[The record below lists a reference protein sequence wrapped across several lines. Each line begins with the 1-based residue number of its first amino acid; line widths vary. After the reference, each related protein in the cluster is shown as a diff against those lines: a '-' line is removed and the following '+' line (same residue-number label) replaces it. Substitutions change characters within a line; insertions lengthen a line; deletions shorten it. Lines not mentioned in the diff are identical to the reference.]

1 MTAARG
7 WNRRSVGDDERRM
20 VEGSLF
26 PRDPTIAQ
34 RVLQEIDE
42 RRLVFGFEIELL
54 DPLRRIGEIAATAV
68 EVHHGLQVLLAAVV
82 EVRRPQ
88 PDVAEAWRLEGAVV
102 YRRAALRERSSVRAQ
117 AGPARIFRGRT
128 HADPVEALIAT
139 VLVDGPVLVEE
150 AHRRVA
156 HLRARVALH
165 TLALAGESV
174 EAPLLAGR
182 QGLLVPCQE
191 AVQGGLIGDQRR
203 HVGLDGLTPDSGER
217 VRRVGGC
224 GRAERVG
231 DELKITAVQSRI
243 RPIRQPTQRA
253 VLGMDELELQRLA
266 RKQLGGE
273 GVLTIEWPACA

>member
-20 VEGSLF
+20 VEGSLLA
-26 PRDPTIAQ
+26 RDPTIAQ
-34 RVLQEIDE
+34 RVLQEIDQ

-102 YRRAALRERSSVRAQ
+102 HGRAALRERSAVRAQ
-117 AGPARIFRGRT
+117 ARPAGIFLSGT
-128 HADPVEALIAT
+128 HADSVEALIAA
-139 VLVDGPVLVEE
+139 VLVDGPLLVEE
-150 AHRRVA
+150 ADRCVGQ
-156 HLRARVALH
+156 LGARMTLH

-174 EAPLLAGR
+174 ESPLLAGR
-182 QGLLVPCQE
+182 QGLLVPRQE

-203 HVGLDGLTPDSGER
+203 HVSLDGLTPDSGER
-217 VRRVGGC
+217 VRRVGGRC
-224 GRAERVG
+224 RAERVG
-231 DELKITAVQSRI
+231 E
-243 RPIRQPTQRA
+243 PTGWA
-253 VLGMDELELQRLA
+253 GSLA
-266 RKQLGGE
+266 
-273 GVLTIEWPACA
+273 TPSS